1 MSEYSVDVIVSD
13 VQTCI
18 DEIAK
23 NDAEWMLGQD
33 AEEMDG
39 IIKSKIYDA
48 VRFVFLHADLGLLE
62 LTRDTGKTINVEEG
76 SNVAKV
82 SLDKTVLRIC
92 YAKLDGWIRALSEPI
107 IYTDKE
113 YATLLNPITTGHPDN
128 PKMAV
133 NETAGGKQLEMYG
146 VETSGNVDY
155 ILGYMPEPA
164 ETEGTE
170 GNEGKMVYN
179 IPEKVYRGV
188 VYYTAGLT
196 LLTYKDAHADALMN
210 QAIEMIGAKIN

>member
-1 MSEYSVDVIVSD
+1 MEYSVDTIVSD

-18 DEIAK
+18 DEMAGE
-23 NDAEWMLGQD
+23 NMEWLLGQD

-48 VRFVFLHADLGLLE
+48 LRFVFLRADLGLLE
-62 LTRDTGKTINVEEG
+62 LTWMNGTVNATGNMV
-76 SNVAKV
+76 NV
-82 SLDKTVLRIC
+82 SLGDDVLRIC
-92 YAKLDGWIRALSEPI
+92 YAKLDGWSHALSEPI

-133 NETAGGKQLEMYG
+133 NVTNSGKRLELYG
-146 VETSGNVDY
+146 VERAGSVGY
-155 ILGYMPEPA
+155 ELGYMPEPA
-164 ETEGTE
+164 EADGT
-170 GNEGKMVYN
+170 GNNVGKKVYN

-188 VYYTAGLT
+188 VYHTAGLT
-196 LLTYKDAHADALMN
+196 LLTYKDVHADALMN
-210 QAIEMIGAKIN
+210 QAIEMIGAKTN

>member
-1 MSEYSVDVIVSD
+1 MEYSVDTIVSD

-23 NDAEWMLGQD
+23 NDAEWLLGQD

-62 LTRDTGKTINVEEG
+62 LVWANLEG
-76 SNVAKV
+76 TVNGNRAIV
-82 SLDKTVLRIC
+82 SITDGVLRIC
-92 YAKLDGWIRALSEPI
+92 YIHLAGWLRPLSEPI
-107 IYTDKE
+107 LFSDKE
-113 YATLLNPITTGHPDN
+113 YATLKNPITTGSPDN
-128 PKMAV
+128 PKAAINLGPSLV
-133 NETAGGKQLEMYG
+133 TKRVLELYG
-146 VETSGNVDY
+146 VADPSDKGVL
-155 ILGYMPEPA
+155 LGYMPEPA
-164 ETEGTE
+164 EENG
-170 GNEGKMVYN
+170 VYN

-210 QAIEMIGAKIN
+210 QAIEMIGAKKN

>member
-1 MSEYSVDVIVSD
+1 MDTIVSD

-18 DEIAK
+18 DEIAA
-23 NDAEWMLGQD
+23 NDAEWLLGQD
-33 AEEMDG
+33 AEEMGD

-62 LTRDTGKTINVEEG
+62 LTWNTEKTINVEEG
-76 SNVAKV
+76 SNVAIVKL
-82 SLDKTVLRIC
+82 LDNVLRIA
-92 YAKLDGWIRALSEPI
+92 YARLKGWARALSEPI

-133 NETAGGKQLEMYG
+133 NETATGKQLELYG
-146 VETSGNVDY
+146 AETSGNVEY
-155 ILGYMPEPA
+155 ELGYMPEPA
-164 ETEGTE
+164 EADGT
-170 GNEGKMVYN
+170 GNNEGKKVYN

-210 QAIEMIGAKIN
+210 QAIVMIGAKTN

>member
-1 MSEYSVDVIVSD
+1 MIEKDVSTIVGD

-18 DEIAK
+18 DEIAA
-23 NDAEWMLGQD
+23 NDAEWLLGQD

-48 VRFVFLHADLGLLE
+48 MRFVFLNADIGLLD
-62 LTRDTGKTINVEEG
+62 LTWKEGNATATDNVVK
-76 SNVAKV
+76 VAL
-82 SLDKTVLRIC
+82 SDDVLRIC
-92 YAKLDGWIRALSEPI
+92 YAKLDGWVRSLSEPI

-133 NETAGGKQLEMYG
+133 NESATGKQLELYG
-146 VETSGNVDY
+146 VETSGNVRY
-155 ILGYMPEPA
+155 ELGYMPEPA
-164 ETEGTE
+164 EADGT
-170 GNEGKMVYN
+170 GNNVGKKVYN

-210 QAIEMIGAKIN
+210 QAIVMIGAKLD

>member
-1 MSEYSVDVIVSD
+1 MVYGVDTIVSD

-23 NDAEWMLGQD
+23 NDAEWLLGQD

-62 LTRDTGKTINVEEG
+62 LTWKNGSVSATGNMAV
-76 SNVAKV
+76 VP
-82 SLDKTVLRIC
+82 LDNSVLRIC
-92 YAKLDGWIRALSEPI
+92 YAKLGGWIRALSEPI

-133 NETAGGKQLEMYG
+133 NETSEGKQLEMYG
-146 VETSGNVDY
+146 VETSGNVEY
-155 ILGYMPEPA
+155 ELGYMPEPA
-164 ETEGTE
+164 EADGT
-170 GNEGKMVYN
+170 GNNVGKKVYN

-210 QAIEMIGAKIN
+210 QAIEMIGAKVN

>member
-1 MSEYSVDVIVSD
+1 MEYSVDTIVSD

-23 NDAEWMLGQD
+23 NDAEWLLGQD

-39 IIKSKIYDA
+39 IIKSKICDA
-48 VRFVFLHADLGLLE
+48 VRFVFLHADIGLLE
-62 LTRDTGKTINVEEG
+62 LTWNTEKTINVQEG
-76 SNVAKV
+76 SNVAIVK
-82 SLDKTVLRIC
+82 LPDNVLRIV
-92 YAKLDGWIRALSEPI
+92 YARLKGWIRALSEPI

-133 NETAGGKQLEMYG
+133 NETATGKQLEMYG
-146 VETSGNVDY
+146 VETSGDVEY
-155 ILGYMPEPA
+155 ELGYMPDPA
-164 ETEGTE
+164 EANGT
-170 GNEGKMVYN
+170 GNNVGKKVYN

-188 VYYTAGLT
+188 VYHTAGLT

-210 QAIEMIGAKIN
+210 QAIEMIGAKTN

>member
-1 MSEYSVDVIVSD
+1 MEYSVDTIVSD

-23 NDAEWMLGQD
+23 NDAEWLLGQD

-62 LTRDTGKTINVEEG
+62 LTWNTEKTINVQEG
-76 SNVAKV
+76 SNVAIVKL
-82 SLDKTVLRIC
+82 LDNVLRIV
-92 YAKLDGWIRALSEPI
+92 YARLKGWIRALSEPI

-133 NETAGGKQLEMYG
+133 NETSEGKQLEMYG
-146 VETSGNVDY
+146 VETSGNVEY
-155 ILGYMPEPA
+155 ELGYMPEPA
-164 ETEGTE
+164 EADGT
-170 GNEGKMVYN
+170 GGKKVYN

-210 QAIEMIGAKIN
+210 QAIVMIGAKMS

>member
-1 MSEYSVDVIVSD
+1 MEYSVDTIVSD

-23 NDAEWMLGQD
+23 NDAEWLLGQD

-62 LTRDTGKTINVEEG
+62 LTWNTEKTIKVDEG
-76 SNVAKV
+76 SNVAIVKL
-82 SLDKTVLRIC
+82 LDNVLRIV
-92 YAKLDGWIRALSEPI
+92 YARLKGWIRALSEPI

-128 PKMAV
+128 PKMAI
-133 NETAGGKQLEMYG
+133 NETSEGKQLEMYG
-146 VETSGNVDY
+146 VETSGKVEY
-155 ILGYMPEPA
+155 ELGYMPDPKE
-164 ETEGTE
+164 EG
-170 GNEGKMVYN
+170 GKYN

-210 QAIEMIGAKIN
+210 QAISLIGAKIN

>member
-1 MSEYSVDVIVSD
+1 MVEKDVSIIVGD

-18 DEIAK
+18 DEMAA
-23 NDAEWMLGQD
+23 NDAEWLLGQD

-48 VRFVFLHADLGLLE
+48 MRFVFLNADIGLLD
-62 LTRDTGKTINVEEG
+62 LTWKEGDATATDNVVK
-76 SNVAKV
+76 VAL
-82 SLDKTVLRIC
+82 SDDVLRIC
-92 YAKLDGWIRALSEPI
+92 YAKLDGWVRSLSEPI

-113 YATLLNPITTGHPDN
+113 YATLSNPITTGYPDN

-133 NETAGGKQLEMYG
+133 NVGKDGRQLELYG
-146 VETSGNVDY
+146 ASGSVHY
-155 ILGYMPEPA
+155 TLGYMPEPK
-164 ETEGTE
+164 EVEG
-170 GNEGKMVYN
+170 VYE

-196 LLTYKDAHADALMN
+196 LLTYKDTHADALMN
-210 QAIEMIGAKIN
+210 QAIVMIGAKMD

>member
-1 MSEYSVDVIVSD
+1 MANKNVSIIVGD

-18 DEIAK
+18 DEIAA

-33 AEEMDG
+33 AEEMDD

-48 VRFVFLHADLGLLE
+48 MRFVFLNADIGLLD
-62 LTRDTGKTINVEEG
+62 LTWEEG
-76 SNVAKV
+76 DATATDNIVKVAL
-82 SLDKTVLRIC
+82 SDDVLRIC
-92 YAKLDGWIRALSEPI
+92 YAKLDGWVRSLSEPI

-113 YATLLNPITTGHPDN
+113 YATLSNPITTGYPDN

-133 NETAGGKQLEMYG
+133 NVGKEGRQLELYG
-146 VETSGNVDY
+146 ASGSVHY
-155 ILGYMPEPA
+155 TLGYMPEPKEVGGA
-164 ETEGTE
+164 YE
-170 GNEGKMVYN
+170 

-210 QAIEMIGAKIN
+210 QAIVMIGAKTN

>member
-1 MSEYSVDVIVSD
+1 MEYSVDVIVSD

-23 NDAEWMLGQD
+23 NDAEWLLGQD
-33 AEEMDG
+33 GDEMDD

-48 VRFVFLHADLGLLE
+48 VRFMFLHADLGLLE
-62 LTRDTGKTINVEEG
+62 LTWKNGTVNATE
-76 SNVAKV
+76 NVAKV
-82 SLDKTVLRIC
+82 TLDKTVLRIC

-133 NETAGGKQLEMYG
+133 NETSDGKQLEMYG
-146 VETSGNVDY
+146 VGTSGDVEY
-155 ILGYMPEPA
+155 ELGYMPDPKE
-164 ETEGTE
+164 ES
-170 GNEGKMVYN
+170 GKYN

-210 QAIEMIGAKIN
+210 QAIEIIGAKIN

>member
-1 MSEYSVDVIVSD
+1 MEYSVDTIVSD

-23 NDAEWMLGQD
+23 NDAEWLLGQD

-62 LTRDTGKTINVEEG
+62 LMWTNGTANATE
-76 SNVAKV
+76 NVAKV
-82 SLDKTVLRIC
+82 PLDNSVLRIC
-92 YAKLDGWIRALSEPI
+92 YAKLNGWIRALSEPI

-133 NETAGGKQLEMYG
+133 NETATGKQLEMYG
-146 VETSGNVDY
+146 VDASENVKY
-155 ILGYMPEPA
+155 ELGYMPEPA

-170 GNEGKMVYN
+170 TNKGKKVYN

-210 QAIEMIGAKIN
+210 QAIEMIGAKVN

>member
-1 MSEYSVDVIVSD
+1 MKEYSVDTIVSD

-23 NDAEWMLGQD
+23 NDAEWLLGQD

-62 LTRDTGKTINVEEG
+62 LTWDTNKTTKVQEG
-76 SNVAKV
+76 SNVAIVK
-82 SLDKTVLRIC
+82 LDNVLRIV
-92 YAKLDGWIRALSEPI
+92 YARLKGWIRALSEPI

-133 NETAGGKQLEMYG
+133 NETATGKQLELYG
-146 VETSGNVDY
+146 VETSGDVNY
-155 ILGYMPEPA
+155 ELGYMPEPA
-164 ETEGTE
+164 EANGT
-170 GNEGKMVYN
+170 GNNENKKVYN

-210 QAIEMIGAKIN
+210 QAIEMIGAKVN